1 MGCSRF
7 FSLPAVGV
15 AGLTKQ
21 KECCMKII
29 ENIIRIAIR
38 RRSAVRPVGRRAP
51 ARRIAMCA
59 VCGWALGSVPALPG
73 AADLPAAGWI
83 ERVGIMPGG
92 VVVQAK
98 LDTGADTSSLHAS
111 HVRWFMRDG
120 RDWVGFDVTGDDG
133 RTVHFEQPVLRKA
146 RVRSVAGGVQTRPV
160 VTLGI
165 CLGETYYVTQVNLV
179 DRSKVKEEMLIGRRF
194 LQDRFLVDSAR
205 RHLLEPRCAEF
216 SAS

>member
-1 MGCSRF
+1 MKVIMNI
-7 FSLPAVGV
+7 VGISTPRGWRNV
-15 AGLTKQ
+15 AI
-21 KECCMKII
+21 CVV
-29 ENIIRIAIR
+29 
-38 RRSAVRPVGRRAP
+38 S
-51 ARRIAMCA
+51 
-59 VCGWALGSVPALPG
+59 GWALGSVPAWAG
-73 AADLPAAGWI
+73 AESLPAAGWI

-111 HVRWFMRDG
+111 HVRWFTRDG
-120 RDWVGFDVTGDDG
+120 KDWVGFDVTGNDG

-146 RVRSVAGGVQTRPV
+146 RIRSVAGGVQTRPV

-165 CLGETYYVTQVNLV
+165 CLGETYHVTQVNLV

-194 LQDRFLVDSAR
+194 LEHRFLVDSAR

-216 SAS
+216 SGS